1 MQSGDVGEGCMDT
14 PKRKEGLMGAMYNHI
29 DPRRAQDKR
38 NGKTEKKNDG
48 RRVED
53 GGGRETMSMDEGS
66 TGYNGGRTKRPKRE
80 ERSLAS

>member
-1 MQSGDVGEGCMDT
+1 VRREDGRG
-14 PKRKEGLMGAMYNHI
+14 KWKEGLMGAHI

-38 NGKTEKKNDG
+38 NGKTEKKNDL

-53 GGGRETMSMDEGS
+53 GGRRETTMQWPADASMGEGS
-66 TGYNGGRTKRPKRE
+66 IGYDGGRIERSKRE